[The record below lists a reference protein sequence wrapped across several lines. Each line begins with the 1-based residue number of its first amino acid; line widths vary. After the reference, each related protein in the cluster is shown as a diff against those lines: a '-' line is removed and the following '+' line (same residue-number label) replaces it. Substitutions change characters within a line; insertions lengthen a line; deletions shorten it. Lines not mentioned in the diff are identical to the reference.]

1 MYTVGSEGCQVV
13 RAQILKLFEPNFVI
27 NRTVIS
33 SFWPK
38 GTMKS
43 YWKAHD
49 PRKLGLWLGNKEF

>member
-1 MYTVGSEGCQVV
+1 MYTVGSEGCQAV
-13 RAQILKLFEPNFVI
+13 RAQILKLFEPYFLI

-43 YWKAHD
+43 Y
-49 PRKLGLWLGNKEF
+49 